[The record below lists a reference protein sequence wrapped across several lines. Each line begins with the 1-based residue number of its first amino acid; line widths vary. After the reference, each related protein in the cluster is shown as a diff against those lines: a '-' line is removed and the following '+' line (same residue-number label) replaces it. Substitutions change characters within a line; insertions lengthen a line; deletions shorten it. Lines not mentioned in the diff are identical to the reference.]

1 MINMTRAPEYQL
13 RQDLF
18 QTYDYMVRPVLEW
31 SQVVNISFKLEFKA
45 LIEVVRMDC
54 HLRKKNTL

>member
-1 MINMTRAPEYQL
+1 MRNMTQAPEYQL
-13 RQDLF
+13 RKALF
-18 QTYDYMVRPVLEW
+18 QTYDHMVRPVLEW
-31 SQVVNISFKLEFKA
+31 SQVVNVSFELEFKA